1 VSLDNGVR
9 ARLEDHTR
17 RLDRHDSRLDR
28 VEEEARIVGVL
39 QAELVAGRNEVTAL
53 RIELREDLKELHDEV
68 VNLKRIALGLLLTVL
83 GSAVT
88 LLLASGQL

>member
-1 VSLDNGVR
+1 VTDNGIR

-17 RLDRHDSRLDR
+17 RLDKHDARLDR
-28 VEEEARIVGVL
+28 VEEDARIVGVL